1 MSSRLSWT
9 QILCWHPAFMIV
21 VLFPLLLVGCS
32 DDKSPMSPGPAEADS
47 TWTFMLYSAADGN
60 VWRAMDNLP
69 EIPGAHSGTFVNVLG
84 LQDTWDDVTKIWR
97 VDESNN
103 LVMLE
108 ELGELSTGAE
118 ETVYDFVTYAKENYP
133 ADRYIMSFYGHGGA
147 WFGCCGDATD
157 QDGLRIHEIKD
168 ALSRAGGVDLV
179 FFTAPCLMGCVET
192 AYELR
197 DCTDIV
203 IASEG
208 LSNFSYWDYA
218 LECAFTEM
226 HETPT
231 ISSPEL
237 AELIIEE
244 MENDWEPVG
253 PWGPDTMLTMCA
265 VRTDKMQALKHA
277 IDDVAMLYLSEPDKF
292 RSRAEAVSGEV
303 TMLDPATTD
312 PYMVDLNS
320 LVRHMLVVETE
331 PAMRIR
337 LQMLLARLQNAVFA
351 ECYSTNWTD
360 LGGLSIFFPPSDFP
374 WMSYYVGEEDIE
386 LDFAKDT
393 HWDELMR
400 LLIDE
405 PATLEP
411 GAESQMC
418 YIRKGIVHRF
428 PH

>member
-1 MSSRLSWT
+1 MFARSSWSP
-9 QILCWHPAFMIV
+9 ILCWRLALMSV
-21 VLFPLLLVGCS
+21 VLFPLWLLGCS
-32 DDKSPMSPGPAEADS
+32 DDKSPVRPAPAEADS

-60 VWRAMDNLP
+60 VWRAMDHLP
-69 EIPGAHSGTFVNVLG
+69 EIPGAHSGTYVNVLG
-84 LQDTWDDVTKIWR
+84 LQDTPDDVTKIWR
-97 VDESNN
+97 VDESND

-147 WFGCCGDATD
+147 WFGCCGDASQ
-157 QDGLRIHEIKD
+157 QDGLRLHEIKG
-168 ALSRAGGVDLV
+168 ALSRAGGVDFV

-197 DCTDIV
+197 DCTDIF

-231 ISSPEL
+231 ISSPQL

-244 MENDWEPVG
+244 MENDWEPLG

-265 VRTDKMQALKHA
+265 VRTDKMEGLKDA
-277 IDDVAMLYLSEPDKF
+277 IDFVAMQYLAKPDTF
-292 RSRAEAVSGEV
+292 RIRVEAVSGEV

-312 PYMVDLNS
+312 PYMADLNS
-320 LVRHMLVVETE
+320 LVRHMLIVETD
-331 PAMRIR
+331 RVIR
-337 LQMLLARLQNAVFA
+337 HGLQILSARLRDAVFA

-360 LGGLSIFFPPSDFP
+360 LGGLSIFFPPGGFP

-386 LDFAKDT
+386 LDFANDT
-393 HWDELMR
+393 HWDELTR

-405 PATLEP
+405 PAILEP

-418 YIRKGIVHRF
+418 YIRNGTVRRF
-428 PH
+428 PD